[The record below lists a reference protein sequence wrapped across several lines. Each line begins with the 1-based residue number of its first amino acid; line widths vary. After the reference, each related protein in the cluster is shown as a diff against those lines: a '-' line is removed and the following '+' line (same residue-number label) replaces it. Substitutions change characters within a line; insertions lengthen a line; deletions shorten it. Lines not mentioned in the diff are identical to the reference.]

1 MSIRLLLESFL
12 GLMKESGELDKL
24 LPLLV
29 TSMGHDIP
37 FSAQKG
43 IREYG
48 IDVVSVG
55 RDPEDGHRKIFY
67 WLIKCGDIGRTEWNL
82 TNQSIRQSIDD
93 AGDTF
98 LSTNVLPQHKKLRKK
113 LVILTNGFF
122 KAEIR
127 QTLSQYLDAW
137 NIRHQADSLMVNGSL
152 LALWTE
158 YYLLDENIL
167 PSEHRTL
174 FRRVLANIA
183 NPELSVP
190 VGRQLIKGILT
201 PPETSELQTP
211 KQKKRRLSAFRAVR
225 TALTVIFQWSINEGG
240 LETARQLLEYA
251 VLESWV
257 QIQGDLEKLDRSIL
271 QEFNELQYQM
281 LGVGQSYITKISPYL
296 VLKDALSLQAG
307 DALVTN
313 TLTFREIGQLGLHG
327 LTWGFLATKTTG
339 YFSTLATQWASI
351 CSALISQILKT
362 HGCSQSPAFD
372 YQGVE
377 VHCGLLCLMITER
390 RNEAARWVENII
402 WRLDFIV
409 KDRKKYW
416 PMAATFE
423 EVLETRNSPSEPN
436 PEFLDV
442 SSLIPIL
449 AMWCAV
455 LNIDESY
462 QVIRQRILPSMPNLS
477 LNIWSSDQDFDG
489 IVNDP
494 AALHKSGFGQV
505 LSGLPETAAQLLL
518 ILKGEVEEIPSLN
531 KNSWYRNRVSM
542 IPLLAALHWKLQ
554 IPKQMLVEHISA
566 FQLPKSKG

>member
-55 RDPEDGHRKIFY
+55 KDPEDGRRKIFY
-67 WLIKCGDIGRTEWNL
+67 WLIKCGDIGRAEWNL

-98 LSTNVLPQHKKLRKK
+98 LSTNVLPQHKKLSKK
-113 LVILTNGFF
+113 LVILTNGIF
-122 KAEIR
+122 KTEIR
-127 QTLSQYLDAW
+127 QTLSQYLEKW
-137 NIRHQADSLMVNGSL
+137 NRTNKAESLIVNGSL
-152 LALWTE
+152 LASWTE
-158 YYLLDENIL
+158 KYLFDENIL
-167 PSEHRTL
+167 PPEHRTL

-190 VGRQLIKGILT
+190 VGRQLIKGILES
-201 PPETSELQTP
+201 PQPSGLQTQ
-211 KQKKRRLSAFRAVR
+211 KQTKRRLSSFRAVR

-240 LETARQLLEYA
+240 LETIRQLSEFA
-251 VLESWV
+251 VLESWA
-257 QIQGDLEKLDRSIL
+257 QIQNDLEELDKAISE
-271 QEFNELQYQM
+271 EFAELQYQM
-281 LGVGQSYITKISPYL
+281 LSVGQSYFTKIHPYL
-296 VLKDALSLQAG
+296 VIKDALSLQAG

-327 LTWGFLATKTTG
+327 VTWGFFATEATG
-339 YFSTLATQWASI
+339 DVSILATQWTLI
-351 CSALISQILKT
+351 CSNLISKILQT
-362 HGCSQSPAFD
+362 HEGSQSPAFD
-372 YQGVE
+372 YQAVE
-377 VHCGLLCLMITER
+377 IHCGLLCLMITGK
-390 RNEAARWVENII
+390 RNDAAMWVTNII
-402 WRLDFIV
+402 GRLGFIV
-409 KDRKKYW
+409 KDKKKFW
-416 PMAATFE
+416 PMVAQFE
-423 EVLETRNSPSEPN
+423 EVLETRNSSSPPN

-449 AMWCAV
+449 ALWCAV
-455 LNIDESY
+455 LDIDESY
-462 QVIRQRILPSMPNLS
+462 QVIRQRILPSMPDLS

-489 IVNDP
+489 IISDQ
-494 AALHKSGFGQV
+494 AKLHESGFGQV
-505 LSGLPETAAQLLL
+505 LSGVPETASQLLS
-518 ILKGEVEEIPSLN
+518 ILKKEAEEIPSLD
-531 KNSWYRNRVSM
+531 KFSWYRNRVPM

-566 FQLPKSKG
+566 FQLSKGAG

>member
-43 IREYG
+43 VREYG

-98 LSTNVLPQHKKLRKK
+98 LSTNVLPQHKKLRRK
-113 LVILTNGFF
+113 LVILTNGNF
-122 KAEIR
+122 KTEIR

-137 NIRHQADSLMVNGSL
+137 NSRHQADSLMVNGSL

-158 YYLLDENIL
+158 HYLLDENIL
-167 PSEHRTL
+167 PPEHRTL

-201 PPETSELQTP
+201 PPEFSKLQTP

-240 LETARQLLEYA
+240 LETVRQLLEYA
-251 VLESWV
+251 VLESWA
-257 QIQGDLEKLDRSIL
+257 QIHGDLEKLDKSIL
-271 QEFNELQYQM
+271 QEFAELQYQM
-281 LGVGQSYITKISPYL
+281 LGAGQSYTTKISPYL
-296 VLKDALSLQAG
+296 VLNDALSLQAG

-327 LTWGFLATKTTG
+327 VTWGFFATQTTG
-339 YFSTLATQWASI
+339 DFSTLATQWASI
-351 CSALISQILKT
+351 CSALISKT
-362 HGCSQSPAFD
+362 LQTHSCSQSPAFD
-372 YQGVE
+372 YQAVDI
-377 VHCGLLCLMITER
+377 HCGLLCLMITEK
-390 RNEAARWVENII
+390 RNEAAMWVTNII
-402 WRLDFIV
+402 GRLGFIV
-409 KDRKKYW
+409 KDKKKYW
-416 PMAATFE
+416 PMAAKFE
-423 EVLETRNSPSEPN
+423 EVLETRNSSSEPN

-462 QVIRQRILPSMPNLS
+462 QVIRQRILPSMPDLS
-477 LNIWSSDQDFDG
+477 LNIWSSDLDFDG
-489 IVNDP
+489 IVNEP
-494 AALHKSGFGQV
+494 TTLHESGFGQV
-505 LSGLPETAAQLLL
+505 LSGLPETAAQLLS
-518 ILKGEVEEIPSLN
+518 ILKEEVEGIPPLD

-566 FQLPKSKG
+566 FQLTRSTG

>member
-113 LVILTNGFF
+113 LVILTNGIF
-122 KAEIR
+122 KTEIR
-127 QTLSQYLDAW
+127 QTLSQYLEAW

-158 YYLLDENIL
+158 DYLLDENIL
-167 PSEHRTL
+167 PPEHRTL

-190 VGRQLIKGILT
+190 VGRQLIKGIIT
-201 PPETSELQTP
+201 PPESSELQTP

-240 LETARQLLEYA
+240 LETVRQLLEYA
-251 VLESWV
+251 VLESWT
-257 QIQGDLEKLDRSIL
+257 QIQDALEKLDKPIL
-271 QEFNELQYQM
+271 QEFAELQYQM
-281 LGVGQSYITKISPYL
+281 LGVGQIYTAKISPYL
-296 VLKDALSLQAG
+296 VIDDALSLQAG

-327 LTWGFLATKTTG
+327 VTWGFFATQTDG
-339 YFSTLATQWASI
+339 EVSTLATQRALI
-351 CSALISQILKT
+351 CAALISKILKT

-372 YQGVE
+372 YQAVE
-377 VHCGLLCLMITER
+377 VHCGLLCLMIAGQ
-390 RNEAARWVENII
+390 RNEAAMWVTNII
-402 WRLDFIV
+402 GRLGFIV
-409 KDRKKYW
+409 KDKKKYW
-416 PMAATFE
+416 PMAAQFE
-423 EVLETRNSPSEPN
+423 EVLESRNNSSEPN

-449 AMWCAV
+449 AMWCAI

-462 QVIRQRILPSMPNLS
+462 QVIRQRILPAMPDLS
-477 LNIWSSDQDFDG
+477 LNIWSSDKNFDY

-494 AALHKSGFGQV
+494 ATLHESGFGQV

-518 ILKGEVEEIPSLN
+518 ILKEEVEGIPPLD
-531 KNSWYRNRVSM
+531 KNAWYRNRVSM

-566 FQLPKSKG
+566 FQLTQNTG

>member
-12 GLMKESGELDKL
+12 GLMKESEELDRL

-29 TSMGHDIP
+29 ASMGHNIV

-48 IDVVSVG
+48 VDVVSVG

-93 AGDTF
+93 VGDTF

-113 LVILTNGFF
+113 LVILTNGIF
-122 KAEIR
+122 KTEIR
-127 QTLSQYLDAW
+127 QTLSQYLEAW
-137 NIRHQADSLMVNGSL
+137 NARHDAESLIANGSL
-152 LALWTE
+152 LASWTE
-158 YYLLDENIL
+158 HYLFDENIL
-167 PSEHRTL
+167 PPEHRAL

-190 VGRQLIKGILT
+190 VGRQLIKGILK
-201 PPETSELQTP
+201 PPKPSELNTP
-211 KQKKRRLSAFRAVR
+211 RQKKRRLSAFRAVR
-225 TALTVIFQWSINEGG
+225 TALTVIFQWSVNDGG
-240 LETARQLLEYA
+240 LETVRQLSEYA
-251 VLESWV
+251 VLEGWS
-257 QIQGDLEKLDRSIL
+257 QIQGDLDKLDKPIL
-271 QEFNELQYQM
+271 QEFAELQYQ
-281 LGVGQSYITKISPYL
+281 LLSVGQSYSTKISPYL
-296 VLKDALSLQAG
+296 VVNDALSLQAG

-327 LTWGFLATKTTG
+327 VTWGFFATQTTG
-339 YFSTLATQWASI
+339 DFSTLATQWASI
-351 CSALISQILKT
+351 CSALISKTLQT

-372 YQGVE
+372 YQAVDI
-377 VHCGLLCLMITER
+377 HCGLLCLMITGK
-390 RNEAARWVENII
+390 RNEAAMWVTNII
-402 WRLDFIV
+402 VRLGFIA
-409 KDRKKYW
+409 KDKKKYW
-416 PMAATFE
+416 PMAAEFE
-423 EVLETRNSPSEPN
+423 EVLETRNSSSEPN
-436 PEFLDV
+436 PDFLNV

-462 QVIRQRILPSMPNLS
+462 QVIRQRILPSMPDLS
-477 LNIWSSDQDFDG
+477 LNIWSSDLDFDG
-489 IVNDP
+489 IVNEP
-494 AALHKSGFGQV
+494 VSLHESGFGQV
-505 LSGLPETAAQLLL
+505 LSGLPETATQLLS
-518 ILKGEVEEIPSLN
+518 ILKKEVEGIPPLD

-566 FQLPKSKG
+566 FQLTRSTG